1 MYEFE
6 YVFESINV
14 AKSVLDECVCVFQ
27 RTLLSLSLSGETPCI
42 PCLQR
47 VVAISLSCD
56 SVIRLYLLKKS
67 HLSTRSRRKLRK
79 YPSWSARWAIRCNG
93 TGDCH

>member
-27 RTLLSLSLSGETPCI
+27 RTLLSLSLS
-42 PCLQR
+42 LVKR
-47 VVAISLSCD
+47 HASHVY
-56 SVIRLYLLKKS
+56 SV
-67 HLSTRSRRKLRK
+67 
-79 YPSWSARWAIRCNG
+79 
-93 TGDCH
+93 